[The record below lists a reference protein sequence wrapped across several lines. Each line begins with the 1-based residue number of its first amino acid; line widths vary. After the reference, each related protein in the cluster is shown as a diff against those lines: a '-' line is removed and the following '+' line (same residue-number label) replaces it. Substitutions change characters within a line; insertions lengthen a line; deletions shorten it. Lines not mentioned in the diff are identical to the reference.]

1 MKRLAVFAA
10 ALLVAATPASAA
22 SAGGHDA
29 LALGA
34 LIGLRS
40 PVLTAHQRV
49 HLALLLEDRAA
60 FVPPGP
66 IVVAADVATCRAGD
80 VDVAAFG
87 CVLTFGPRTVN
98 LAGRPAHELYAT
110 IVEAGVPGDGAAGTI
125 FEALHSLSCTLDP
138 AKLAQKDG
146 SGADCTFQPG
156 PP

>member
-1 MKRLAVFAA
+1 MPYRNGIGFRMKRLAVFAA

-98 LAGRPAHELYAT
+98 LAGRPAHELHARPRQARP
-110 IVEAGVPGDGAAGTI
+110 EGRQRRRLHFSARAALKT
-125 FEALHSLSCTLDP
+125 LSCAGP
-138 AKLAQKDG
+138 AA
-146 SGADCTFQPG
+146 AT
-156 PP
+156 